1 MMPPYGAPYA
11 AIYPHGGVYAHPGV
25 PLVSLHSSFFF
36 SFSFFLLES
45 NVPDNYYEFP
55 LP

>member
-25 PLVSLHSSFFF
+25 PLVSLHSSIF
-36 SFSFFLLES
+36 FFLLES
-45 NVPDNYYEFP
+45 NVLDNYYEFP